1 MNFNSFKRTFNPR
14 VICNSSL
21 SKEGK
26 SLCKLIASNYN
37 QTGIAFLVG
46 TPIAFFFQ
54 RGNVRENVVSLFLVV
69 SWYSKEIF
77 KQFRASLENAMKRLP
92 RFFLSFFF
100 SSFVSR
106 TLPRANARR
115 EKRTLRF
122 VTLPI
127 RFFHYPLQAENRYAR
142 NGILVSSR
150 GKLNARGRSS
160 CMLIDW
166 MLRLLIFFQ

>member
-1 MNFNSFKRTFNPR
+1 MSSIICVFQKKKKSFANAGNF
-14 VICNSSL
+14 
-21 SKEGK
+21 
-26 SLCKLIASNYN
+26 N
-37 QTGIAFLVG
+37 QTGIAFLIR
-46 TPIAFFFQ
+46 TLFSQ
-54 RGNVRENVVSLFLVV
+54 LGNVRKNVVSLFLVI

-77 KQFRASLENAMKRLP
+77 KQLRASLENAMKRSP
-92 RFFLSFFF
+92 GSFFF
-100 SSFVSR
+100 FFVSR

-150 GKLNARGRSS
+150 GKLNARRRSP

-166 MLRLLIFFQ
+166 MRRLLIFFQ